1 MKTKHSKGKWSVG
14 IAGTV
19 VTDNGEG
26 FSYSTGHSET
36 TYYGGFLIAE
46 SICKNAD
53 AKLIAAAPDLLE
65 ALKELKK
72 WACRLEDWKGIDPP
86 VEQALNAIKKAT
98 E

>member
-53 AKLIAAAPDLLE
+53 AKLMAASPDLLE
-65 ALKELKK
+65 SLQECVVAMKIVNSSAIKPFIER
-72 WACRLEDWKGIDPP
+72 AEI
-86 VEQALNAIKKAT
+86 AIKKAT